1 MKKFTPVTPQLNLS
15 SSLCIPGTK
24 INYKLLT
31 KNRTFLKNIPNSTPT
46 YIWNPKV
53 GNISIVDVNSKGVI
67 ANNNCAG
74 SVVIVQEPDQ
84 IVFSSSQVEV
94 EVGKK
99 LVLSTK
105 LLSKHLPKGVYFES
119 CSINNLEWKVKDDS
133 IFKILPHE
141 KVDQQKISS
150 DICSSRE
157 FLALKEGSTVISV
170 QYNGIREEIRI
181 FASPPADQM
190 EVLLSLDSSAEVSF
204 CGGKETWHL
213 EPKIYS
219 KTFSSD
225 NKEQN
230 SLSITPGDNNSFKV
244 TCQKQ
249 SNDPQNVIVT
259 IRNKKSISSPL
270 PEAHSI
276 KIPFFCRQPSYVHIQ
291 FIKLPNEEEG
301 KQIIQSSNPIHQ
313 DSILSL
319 KKQKSGEISRLNIH
333 NNSDLPFIAMN
344 SIAKYVKGSTNYPII
359 VAGSIFIAAFAIGL
373 YVYKINLNMIIYP
386 SNTPIKSKFFTLHSR
401 YYKLLTKNRT
411 FLKNIPNS
419 TYIWN
424 PKVGNTSIVD
434 VNSKG
439 VIANN
444 NFARS
449 VVNVQEPDQIV
460 FSSSQVEVEVGKKLV
475 LSTKLLSKHLPKG
488 VYFES
493 CSINNLEWKVK
504 DDSIFKILPHEK
516 VDQQKISSDICS
528 SREFLA
534 LKEGSTVI
542 SVQYNGM
549 REEIRIFASPPADQI
564 EFLLSLGSSAEVSF
578 CGGKE
583 TWLLQ
588 PKIYSKFISS
598 DNKEQN
604 SLSITPGD
612 NNSFKVTCQKQSNDP
627 QNVIVTIRNKKS
639 ISSPLPEAR
648 SIKIPFF
655 CRQPSYVHIQFIKL
669 PTEEEGKQKSGE
681 ISRLNIHSNSDLPFI
696 AMNSIAK
703 YVKGSTNYPIIV
715 AGSIFI
721 AAFAIGLY
729 VYKKHMFIYISN
741 SLLESFPYSLVS
753 PNISQFSI
761 NL

>member
-170 QYNGIREEIRI
+170 QYNGMREEIRI

-219 KTFSSD
+219 KTISSD

-276 KIPFFCRQPSYVHIQ
+276 KIPFFCRQPSYVNIQ

-333 NNSDLPFIAMN
+333 NTSDLPFIAMN

-359 VAGSIFIAAFAIGL
+359 VAGSIFIAAFVIGL
-373 YVYKINLNMIIYP
+373 YVYKINLNMIVNKILFLSFLVIFLFFLSRFTPETRQLNP
-386 SNTPIKSKFFTLHSR
+386 SSSLCISD
-401 YYKLLTKNRT
+401 
-411 FLKNIPNS
+411 IPNS
-419 TYIWN
+419 TYIWSSSN

-488 VYFES
+488 VHFES

-588 PKIYSKFISS
+588 PKIYSKTISS

-639 ISSPLPEAR
+639 ISSPLPEAH

-655 CRQPSYVHIQFIKL
+655 CRQPSYVNIQFIKL
-669 PTEEEGKQKSGE
+669 PTEEEGKQIIQS
-681 ISRLNIHSNSDLPFI
+681 SNPIHYNNSDLPFT

-729 VYKKHMFIYISN
+729 VYKIKFFIYQI
-741 SLLESFPYSLVS
+741 LY
-753 PNISQFSI
+753 
-761 NL
+761 

>member
-1 MKKFTPVTPQLNLS
+1 MCYF
-15 SSLCIPGTK
+15 
-24 INYKLLT
+24 
-31 KNRTFLKNIPNSTPT
+31 PNSTPT

-53 GNISIVDVNSKGVI
+53 GNTSIVDVNSKGVI
-67 ANNNCAG
+67 SNNNCAR

-105 LLSKHLPKGVYFES
+105 LLSNHLPNGVHFES

-170 QYNGIREEIRI
+170 QYNGMREEIRI
-181 FASPPADQM
+181 FASPPADQI
-190 EVLLSLDSSAEVSF
+190 EFLLSLGSSAEVSF
-204 CGGKETWHL
+204 CGGKETWL
-213 EPKIYS
+213 LQPKIYS
-219 KTFSSD
+219 KTISSD

-249 SNDPQNVIVT
+249 SNDPQN
-259 IRNKKSISSPL
+259 SISSPL

-291 FIKLPNEEEG
+291 FIKLPTEEEG

-319 KKQKSGEISRLNIH
+319 KKQKPGEISRLNIH
-333 NNSDLPFIAMN
+333 NNIDLPFIAMN

-359 VAGSIFIAAFAIGL
+359 VAGSIFIAAFAID
-373 YVYKINLNMIIYP
+373 
-386 SNTPIKSKFFTLHSR
+386 
-401 YYKLLTKNRT
+401 
-411 FLKNIPNS
+411 IPNS
-419 TYIWN
+419 TYIWSSSN
-424 PKVGNTSIVD
+424 PKFGNTSIVD

-449 VVNVQEPDQIV
+449 FVNVQEPDQIV

-488 VYFES
+488 VHFES

-669 PTEEEGKQKSGE
+669 PTEEEGKQKSRE
-681 ISRLNIHSNSDLPFI
+681 ISRLNIHNNSDLPFI

-703 YVKGSTNYPIIV
+703 YVKGSTSYPVIV

-721 AAFAIGLY
+721 ATFAIGYYYLQLSLAIL
-729 VYKKHMFIYISN
+729 KHMVKQKSFIHLISQVPRSYCKRDN
-741 SLLESFPYSLVS
+741 TNVPPQLIGIALFPYSTMLHPS
-753 PNISQFSI
+753 TGISHHFFYFI
-761 NL
+761 NANL

>member
-31 KNRTFLKNIPNSTPT
+31 KNRTFLKNTPNSTPT

-53 GNISIVDVNSKGVI
+53 GNTSIVDVNSKGVI
-67 ANNNCAG
+67 GNNNCAG

-170 QYNGIREEIRI
+170 QYNGIREEI
-181 FASPPADQM
+181 
-190 EVLLSLDSSAEVSF
+190 SLGSSAEVSF
-204 CGGKETWHL
+204 CGGKETWL
-213 EPKIYS
+213 LQPKIYS
-219 KTFSSD
+219 KFISSD
-225 NKEQN
+225 NNEQN

-270 PEAHSI
+270 PE
-276 KIPFFCRQPSYVHIQ
+276 
-291 FIKLPNEEEG
+291 
-301 KQIIQSSNPIHQ
+301 
-313 DSILSL
+313 
-319 KKQKSGEISRLNIH
+319 
-333 NNSDLPFIAMN
+333 
-344 SIAKYVKGSTNYPII
+344 T
-359 VAGSIFIAAFAIGL
+359 
-373 YVYKINLNMIIYP
+373 
-386 SNTPIKSKFFTLHSR
+386 
-401 YYKLLTKNRT
+401 
-411 FLKNIPNS
+411 
-419 TYIWN
+419 
-424 PKVGNTSIVD
+424 
-434 VNSKG
+434 
-439 VIANN
+439 
-444 NFARS
+444 
-449 VVNVQEPDQIV
+449 
-460 FSSSQVEVEVGKKLV
+460 
-475 LSTKLLSKHLPKG
+475 
-488 VYFES
+488 
-493 CSINNLEWKVK
+493 
-504 DDSIFKILPHEK
+504 
-516 VDQQKISSDICS
+516 
-528 SREFLA
+528 
-534 LKEGSTVI
+534 
-542 SVQYNGM
+542 
-549 REEIRIFASPPADQI
+549 
-564 EFLLSLGSSAEVSF
+564 
-578 CGGKE
+578 
-583 TWLLQ
+583 
-588 PKIYSKFISS
+588 
-598 DNKEQN
+598 
-604 SLSITPGD
+604 
-612 NNSFKVTCQKQSNDP
+612 
-627 QNVIVTIRNKKS
+627 
-639 ISSPLPEAR
+639 R

-655 CRQPSYVHIQFIKL
+655 CRQPSYVNIQFIKL
-669 PTEEEGKQKSGE
+669 PTEEEGKQKSRE

-729 VYKKHMFIYISN
+729 VYKKHMLIYISN
-741 SLLESFPYSLVS
+741 SLLESFRSPFPYSSLVS

>member
-1 MKKFTPVTPQLNLS
+1 MIVNKILFLSFLVIFFLSRFTQTPQLNPS
-15 SSLCIPGTK
+15 SSICIPGTK

-31 KNRTFLKNIPNSTPT
+31 KNRTFLKNFPNSTPT

-53 GNISIVDVNSKGVI
+53 GNTSIVDVNSKGVI
-67 ANNNCAG
+67 SNNNCAR

-105 LLSKHLPKGVYFES
+105 LLSNHLPNGV
-119 CSINNLEWKVKDDS
+119 
-133 IFKILPHE
+133 H
-141 KVDQQKISS
+141 
-150 DICSSRE
+150 
-157 FLALKEGSTVISV
+157 
-170 QYNGIREEIRI
+170 
-181 FASPPADQM
+181 
-190 EVLLSLDSSAEVSF
+190 
-204 CGGKETWHL
+204 
-213 EPKIYS
+213 
-219 KTFSSD
+219 
-225 NKEQN
+225 
-230 SLSITPGDNNSFKV
+230 
-244 TCQKQ
+244 
-249 SNDPQNVIVT
+249 
-259 IRNKKSISSPL
+259 
-270 PEAHSI
+270 
-276 KIPFFCRQPSYVHIQ
+276 
-291 FIKLPNEEEG
+291 
-301 KQIIQSSNPIHQ
+301 
-313 DSILSL
+313 
-319 KKQKSGEISRLNIH
+319 
-333 NNSDLPFIAMN
+333 
-344 SIAKYVKGSTNYPII
+344 
-359 VAGSIFIAAFAIGL
+359 
-373 YVYKINLNMIIYP
+373 
-386 SNTPIKSKFFTLHSR
+386 
-401 YYKLLTKNRT
+401 
-411 FLKNIPNS
+411 
-419 TYIWN
+419 
-424 PKVGNTSIVD
+424 
-434 VNSKG
+434 
-439 VIANN
+439 
-444 NFARS
+444 
-449 VVNVQEPDQIV
+449 
-460 FSSSQVEVEVGKKLV
+460 
-475 LSTKLLSKHLPKG
+475 
-488 VYFES
+488 FES

-669 PTEEEGKQKSGE
+669 PTEEEGKQKSRE
-681 ISRLNIHSNSDLPFI
+681 ISCLNIHNNSDLPFI

-703 YVKGSTNYPIIV
+703 YVKGSTSYPIIV

-721 AAFAIGLY
+721 ATFAIVTKSQKL
-729 VYKKHMFIYISN
+729 KDFQSLSISRISDKAKFKSITSSCKN
-741 SLLESFPYSLVS
+741 SKALMDVP
-753 PNISQFSI
+753 FSSYRR
-761 NL
+761 

>member
-1 MKKFTPVTPQLNLS
+1 MK
-15 SSLCIPGTK
+15 
-24 INYKLLT
+24 
-31 KNRTFLKNIPNSTPT
+31 
-46 YIWNPKV
+46 
-53 GNISIVDVNSKGVI
+53 
-67 ANNNCAG
+67 
-74 SVVIVQEPDQ
+74 
-84 IVFSSSQVEV
+84 
-94 EVGKK
+94 
-99 LVLSTK
+99 
-105 LLSKHLPKGVYFES
+105 H
-119 CSINNLEWKVKDDS
+119 
-133 IFKILPHE
+133 
-141 KVDQQKISS
+141 
-150 DICSSRE
+150 
-157 FLALKEGSTVISV
+157 
-170 QYNGIREEIRI
+170 
-181 FASPPADQM
+181 
-190 EVLLSLDSSAEVSF
+190 
-204 CGGKETWHL
+204 
-213 EPKIYS
+213 
-219 KTFSSD
+219 
-225 NKEQN
+225 
-230 SLSITPGDNNSFKV
+230 
-244 TCQKQ
+244 
-249 SNDPQNVIVT
+249 
-259 IRNKKSISSPL
+259 
-270 PEAHSI
+270 
-276 KIPFFCRQPSYVHIQ
+276 
-291 FIKLPNEEEG
+291 
-301 KQIIQSSNPIHQ
+301 
-313 DSILSL
+313 
-319 KKQKSGEISRLNIH
+319 
-333 NNSDLPFIAMN
+333 
-344 SIAKYVKGSTNYPII
+344 
-359 VAGSIFIAAFAIGL
+359 VARS
-373 YVYKINLNMIIYP
+373 
-386 SNTPIKSKFFTLHSR
+386 HH
-401 YYKLLTKNRT
+401 
-411 FLKNIPNS
+411 IPNS
-419 TYIWN
+419 TYIWSSSN

-439 VIANN
+439 VIGKN

-588 PKIYSKFISS
+588 SKIYSKTISS
-598 DNKEQN
+598 DNKEKN

-655 CRQPSYVHIQFIKL
+655 CRQPSYVNIQFIKL
-669 PTEEEGKQKSGE
+669 PTEEGKQIIQSSNPIHQDSILSLKKQKPGE
-681 ISRLNIHSNSDLPFI
+681 ITII
-696 AMNSIAK
+696 MNSIAK

-741 SLLESFPYSLVS
+741 LNLSQISTSLLESFRSPFPYSLVS
-753 PNISQFSI
+753 PNSS
-761 NL
+761 LK

>member
-1 MKKFTPVTPQLNLS
+1 IFLFGLSRFTPVTPQLNLS

-276 KIPFFCRQPSYVHIQ
+276 KIPFFCRQPSYVNIQ

-333 NNSDLPFIAMN
+333 NNSDLPIIAMN

-359 VAGSIFIAAFAIGL
+359 VAGSIFIAAFVIGL
-373 YVYKINLNMIIYP
+373 YVYKINLNMIVNKILFLSFLVIFLFFLSRFTPETRQLNP
-386 SNTPIKSKFFTLHSR
+386 SSSLCISD
-401 YYKLLTKNRT
+401 
-411 FLKNIPNS
+411 IPNS
-419 TYIWN
+419 TYIWSSSN

-439 VIANN
+439 AIGNN

-583 TWLLQ
+583 TWHLQ

-669 PTEEEGKQKSGE
+669 PTEEEGKQIIQS
-681 ISRLNIHSNSDLPFI
+681 SNPIHHNNSDLPFT

-721 AAFAIGLY
+721 ATFAIGLY
-729 VYKKHMFIYISN
+729 VYKIKFFIYQI
-741 SLLESFPYSLVS
+741 LY
-753 PNISQFSI
+753 
-761 NL
+761 